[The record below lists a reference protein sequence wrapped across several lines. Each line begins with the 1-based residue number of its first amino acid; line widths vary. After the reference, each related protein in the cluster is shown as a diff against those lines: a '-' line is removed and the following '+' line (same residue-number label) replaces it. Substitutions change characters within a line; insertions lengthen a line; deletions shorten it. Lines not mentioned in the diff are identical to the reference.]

1 MDLWRLSIFIK
12 VIESG
17 SFSKAAD
24 QVLLTQPT
32 VSSHINDLEAH
43 YGCRLIDRLGKEVAP
58 TKAGQLLYKYARKL
72 MALQNETEAVMA
84 DYHGK
89 MRGHLNIGGS
99 TIPGEYILPAVIG
112 RYTADYPEVKVS
124 LSIGDTRQVTEEV
137 LSGGLEL
144 GIVGARMKNKK
155 LVQEEVATDKLRL
168 VVPADHKWADRKRV
182 SLKNLLTES
191 VIVREKG
198 SGTLKALLDSLS
210 AAGYKSG
217 DLDIIAEMGSTT
229 AVIQGIKN
237 KVGISVLSTLAVHE
251 ELQAGRLK
259 ALPISGLNLQR
270 SFYLTVNKH
279 RTLSPLC
286 KAFIKY
292 LKAS

>member
-1 MDLWRLSIFIK
+1 MDLWRLSIFVK

-24 QVLLTQPT
+24 RVLLTQPT

-43 YGCRLIDRLGKEVAP
+43 YGCRLIDRLGKEVVP
-58 TKAGQLLYKYARKL
+58 TGAGQLLYKYARKL
-72 MALQNETEAVMA
+72 LALQNETESVMA

-89 MRGHLNIGGS
+89 MRGQLNIGGS

-112 RYTADYPEVKVS
+112 RYTADYPDVKVS
-124 LSIGDTRQVTEEV
+124 LSIGDTHQVAEEV
-137 LSGGLEL
+137 LSGGLAF

-155 LVQEEVATDKLRL
+155 LIQKEVATDKLRL
-168 VVPADHKWADRKRV
+168 IVPADHKWAERKRV
-182 SLKNLLTES
+182 SLKNLLTEP

-198 SGTLKALLDSLS
+198 SGTLQALLESLTE
-210 AAGYKSG
+210 AGYKSG
-217 DLDIIAEMGSTT
+217 VLNIIAEMGSTT
-229 AVIQGIKN
+229 AVIQGIKS
-237 KVGISVLSTLAVHE
+237 KVGISVLSTLAVRE

-259 ALPISGLNLQR
+259 ALPVSGLNLQR
-270 SFYLTVNKH
+270 SFYLTINKQ

-286 KAFIKY
+286 EAFIQY
-292 LKAS
+292 LS

>member
-1 MDLWRLSIFIK
+1 MDLWRLNIFVK

-32 VSSHINDLEAH
+32 VSSHIGDLEAH

-58 TKAGQLLYKYARKL
+58 TRAGQLLYKYARKL
-72 MALQNETEAVMA
+72 LALQNETESVMA
-84 DYHGK
+84 AYHGK

-112 RYTADYPEVKVS
+112 RYTTDYPDVKVS
-124 LSIGDTRQVTEEV
+124 LSIGGSRQVTAEV
-137 LSGGLEL
+137 LSGGLEF

-155 LVQEEVATDKLRL
+155 LLQEEVATDKLRL
-168 VVPADHKWADRKRV
+168 IVPADHKWADRKRV
-182 SLKNLLTES
+182 PLKSLLTEPI
-191 VIVREKG
+191 IVRERG
-198 SGTLKALLDSLS
+198 SGTLQALLASLT

-217 DLDIIAEMGSTT
+217 SLNIIAEMGSTT
-229 AVIQGIKN
+229 AVIQGIKS
-237 KVGISVLSTLAVHE
+237 KVGISVLSTLAVRE
-251 ELQAGRLK
+251 ELQAGQLK

-270 SFYLTVNKH
+270 SFYLTINKQ

-286 KAFIKY
+286 EAFIQS
-292 LKAS
+292 LK

>member
-1 MDLWRLSIFIK
+1 MDLWRLNIFVK
-12 VIESG
+12 VVESG

-43 YGCRLIDRLGKEVAP
+43 FGCRLIDRLGKEVAP
-58 TKAGQLLYKYARKL
+58 TRAGQLLYKYARKL
-72 MALQNETEAVMA
+72 LALENETESVMA
-84 DYHGK
+84 DYHGI
-89 MRGHLNIGGS
+89 MRGHLHIGGS

-112 RYTADYPEVKVS
+112 RYSADYPEVKVS

-137 LSGGLEL
+137 FSGGLEF

-168 VVPADHKWADRKRV
+168 VVPADHKWAGRQRV

-191 VIVREKG
+191 IIVREKG
-198 SGTLKALLDSLS
+198 SGTLQALLDSLS
-210 AAGYKSG
+210 SAGYKSG

-229 AVIQGIKN
+229 AVIQGIKS
-237 KVGISVLSTLAVHE
+237 KVGISVLSTLAVRE

-259 ALPISGLNLQR
+259 ALPIGGLDLQR
-270 SFYLTVNKH
+270 SFYLTVNKN

-286 KAFIKY
+286 KAFIAC
-292 LKAS
+292 LKES

>member
-1 MDLWRLSIFIK
+1 MDLWRLNIFVK

-58 TKAGQLLYKYARKL
+58 TGAGQLLYKYARKL
-72 MALQNETEAVMA
+72 LALQNETESVLA

-89 MRGHLNIGGS
+89 MRGQLNIGGS
-99 TIPGEYILPAVIG
+99 TIPGEYILPGVIG
-112 RYTADYPEVKVS
+112 RYTADYPDVKVS

-144 GIVGARMKNKK
+144 GIVGARIKNQK
-155 LVQEEVATDKLRL
+155 LVQEEVTTDELRL
-168 VVPADHKWADRKRV
+168 VVPSDHKWAGRQRV
-182 SLKNLLTES
+182 PLKSLLTEPF
-191 VIVREKG
+191 IVRERG
-198 SGTLKALLDSLS
+198 SGTLQALLDSLTD
-210 AAGYKSG
+210 AGHKSG
-217 DLDIIAEMGSTT
+217 ALNIIAEMGSTT
-229 AVIQGIKN
+229 AVIQGIKS
-237 KVGISVLSTLAVHE
+237 KVGISVLSTLAVKA
-251 ELQAGRLK
+251 ELEAGRLK
-259 ALPISGLNLQR
+259 ALPVSGLNLQR
-270 SFYLTVNKH
+270 SFYCTLNKQ

-286 KAFIKY
+286 EAFIKY
-292 LKAS
+292 LK